1 MKSISL
7 TANIIML
14 ISFIRA
20 KQRVN
25 NGPARYTYTQAHH
38 HPADHLRAEKTIYG
52 LRLIYG
58 LERLFTG

>member
-1 MKSISL
+1 
-7 TANIIML
+7 ML

-25 NGPARYTYTQAHH
+25 NGPARYTQGHH

-52 LRLIYG
+52 
-58 LERLFTG
+58 FTD